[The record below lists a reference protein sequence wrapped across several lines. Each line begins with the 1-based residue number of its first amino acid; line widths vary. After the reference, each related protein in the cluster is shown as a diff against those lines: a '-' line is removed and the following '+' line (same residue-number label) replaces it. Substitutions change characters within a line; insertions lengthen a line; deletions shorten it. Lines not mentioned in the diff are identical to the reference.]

1 MKQLFHLAVALA
13 LCGAANADTPEN
25 NPPFCSDFAPFF
37 VPCQG
42 ATTTVTVTTDPYD
55 PDGDAF
61 TIEWLPCPNAYA
73 TDPTGLVTDIVINTS
88 VSCDQIC
95 GIRTRLTDEHGAI
108 YVCRQY
114 VGVFSPP
121 EGCTPG
127 YWKNH
132 LDSWAMTGY
141 APTDDYDT
149 VFGVDAFN
157 PNRTLLEA
165 ARAGGGGLNKLGR
178 HSVAALLNASTGDVN
193 YPRTAAEVI
202 AAVQNAVTKG
212 VYEPL
217 ATNLDTD
224 NNLGCPLN

>member
-1 MKQLFHLAVALA
+1 MKFMSSLVLAMS
-13 LCGAANADTPEN
+13 LCAAAHAETTEN
-25 NPPFCSDFAPFF
+25 TAPFCNDFAPFF

-42 ATTTVTVTTDPYD
+42 ATTTVTVSTDAYD

-61 TIEWLPCPNAYA
+61 TIEWLPCPLAYA
-73 TDPTGLVTDIVINTS
+73 TDPTAATTNIVINTS
-88 VSCDQIC
+88 VSCDLIC
-95 GIRTRLTDEHGAI
+95 GIRTRLTDAHGAI

-132 LDSWAMTGY
+132 LDSWAATGFS
-141 APTDDYDT
+141 PSDDFDT
-149 VFGVDAFN
+149 VFGVNAFT
-157 PNRTLLEA
+157 PNRTLLQA
-165 ARAGGGGLNKLGR
+165 AQSGGGGINKLAR
-178 HSVAALLNASTGDVN
+178 HGVAALLNAADPDVN
-193 YPRTAAEVI
+193 YPRSVADVI
-202 AAVQNAVTKG
+202 NAVRNAIQTG

-217 ATNLDTD
+217 ATNLDRD